1 MMKTK
6 RMTTDGNRRA
16 QRTLALAA
24 VFGLA
29 FAANGRAEEYTV
41 DAVHSRIGF
50 SISHLAISTVS
61 GQFTNYTARIVF
73 DKGAMEALAAEATIK
88 VASVDTGV
96 QKRDEHLQ
104 SGDFFDAGKFPE
116 IRFEGAK
123 AEKGETGW
131 LLVGKFTIRGTTRA
145 LKLPV
150 TVSGPVTD
158 PWGNQRIGMQAK
170 ATINRHDYGVG
181 SDKAVDK
188 MVGDEV
194 TLDIALEAVAKK
206 K

>member
-1 MMKTK
+1 MP
-6 RMTTDGNRRA
+6 
-16 QRTLALAA
+16 
-24 VFGLA
+24 
-29 FAANGRAEEYTV
+29 
-41 DAVHSRIGF
+41 
-50 SISHLAISTVS
+50 AISRD
-61 GQFTNYTARIVF
+61 TA
-73 DKGAMEALAAEATIK
+73 ALEAKLSSAALELRQ
-88 VASVDTGV
+88 VLASVDTGV

-104 SGDFFDAGKFPE
+104 GGDFFDAGKFPE
-116 IRFEGAK
+116 IRFEGVK
-123 AEKGETGW
+123 AEKGENGW
-131 LLVGKFTIRGTTRA
+131 LLIGKFTIHGTTRA

-170 ATINRHDYGVG
+170 TTINRHDYGVG